1 MSRVVLPLLVLT
13 AAIATAPAA
22 SRPEAPGLLGLQVT
36 NGSTRF
42 LGDSPLLTTVSP
54 NGDGFRDAVH
64 VSFRLTAPARIS
76 LAVVQTDTAVSDPE
90 AAAAHVIARIP
101 VRAFPAGAGELVWQ
115 PAGGTPPRTYV
126 LQLTVRGP
134 GGRRVYG
141 IGNPQGPV
149 VRVQGIDAG

>member
-1 MSRVVLPLLVLT
+1 MSRAALPLLLL
-13 AAIATAPAA
+13 AAAVATAPAA
-22 SRPEAPGLLGLQVT
+22 ARPEAPRLLGLKVT
-36 NGSTRF
+36 NGSTPF
-42 LGDSPLLTTVSP
+42 LGDNGLLTTVSP

-64 VSFRLTAPARIS
+64 LSFRLTAPARIS

-90 AAAAHVIARIP
+90 AAATHVIARIP
-101 VRAFPAGAGELVWQ
+101 VRAFPKGAGELVWQ

-141 IGNPQGPV
+141 VGNPHGPV
-149 VRVQGIDAG
+149 V